1 MAHGFS
7 LSNRNLET
15 IELVLDRRQ
24 ASLWMIWG
32 INSRENLVILIE
44 FQGNER
50 KKWIYFLI

>member
-15 IELVLDRRQ
+15 IELVLDRRR

-44 FQGNER
+44 FQGKEKEDR
-50 KKWIYFLI
+50 